1 MQERIPPGLED
12 IRMMKRTDAELLYL
26 DDIHA
31 GQKFGSA
38 SHAVDEVQIKAFAS
52 QFDPQPFH
60 LDEQAARNSMFG
72 GLAASGWHTASI
84 TMRLLVTSGIPI
96 AGGVIG
102 AGCEISWPIP
112 TRAGDILSVE
122 SEVLKV
128 SASRSRP
135 DRGIVTLRSK
145 THNQAG
151 EVVQDM
157 TSKLVIFRRPVPV
170 VE

>member
-1 MQERIPPGLED
+1 MI
-12 IRMMKRTDAELLYL
+12 KKTDDVLLYL
-26 DDIHA
+26 DDVHV

-38 SHAVDEVQIKAFAS
+38 SHAVDEAQIKTFAS

-84 TMRLLVTSGIPI
+84 TMRLLVTSGVPI

-102 AGCEISWPIP
+102 AGCEINWPIP
-112 TRAGDILSVE
+112 THPGDILSVE

-128 SASRSRP
+128 SVSRSRP

-145 THNQAG
+145 THNQTG

-157 TSKLVIFRRPVPV
+157 TAKLVIFRRPVPI

>member
-1 MQERIPPGLED
+1 
-12 IRMMKRTDAELLYL
+12 MMKKIADAGLLYL
-26 DDIHA
+26 DDVHV

-38 SHAVDEVQIKAFAS
+38 SHVVDETQIKAFAS

-60 LDEQAARNSMFG
+60 LDEQAASNSLFG

-96 AGGVIG
+96 AGGLVG
-102 AGCEISWPIP
+102 AGGEISWPIP
-112 TRAGDILSVE
+112 TRPGDVLSVE

-145 THNQAG
+145 TLNQAG
-151 EVVQDM
+151 EVVQEM
-157 TSKLVIFRRPVPV
+157 TSRLVVFRRPAPQKK
-170 VE
+170 